1 MQSWQDAGLLVV
13 GGMAHW
19 HAPMMGEPIALE
31 LRLKGPTDA
40 AVTRCGALAMVGGE
54 GSRSFC
60 VCVGCEAQDKAAS
73 GGEW

>member
-1 MQSWQDAGLLVV
+1 
-13 GGMAHW
+13 
-19 HAPMMGEPIALE
+19 MMGEPVALE

-54 GSRSFC
+54 GSHSFC
-60 VCVGCEAQDKAAS
+60 VCVACEAQHKAAS

>member
-13 GGMAHW
+13 GGMAQW
-19 HAPMMGEPIALE
+19 HAPMASGPVALE

-54 GSRSFC
+54 GSRRFC
-60 VCVGCEAQDKAAS
+60 VCVGCEAQHKAAS
-73 GGEW
+73 GDE